1 VPYRTIET
9 VTEEGHSWILLNG
22 DHHRRMQTVI
32 EITDLILLRRS
43 GFTSPPWPR
52 APSYGLRPHHDPD

>member
-9 VTEEGHSWILLNG
+9 LTEEGHSWILLNG

-43 GFTSPPWPR
+43 GFTSPPWATRTVLWPSTTPR
-52 APSYGLRPHHDPD
+52 S